1 MQQLTIFTFVIW
13 FRGVKPSAQ
22 GLCADEDSSG
32 AASIKIT
39 KYLTYNIRVCECVS
53 VPMCV
58 HVRLR
63 VCMHACMCACACACA
78 CVRASVVSELV
89 YMCLRC
95 TVETP

>member
-1 MQQLTIFTFVIW
+1 MLKGCVQMRVALDAV
-13 FRGVKPSAQ
+13 
-22 GLCADEDSSG
+22 
-32 AASIKIT
+32 SIKIM

-78 CVRASVVSELV
+78 CVRVCAWCVCKRAQACAHVDDW
-89 YMCLRC
+89 
-95 TVETP
+95 